1 MGRHV
6 SMTDILLGGKASK
19 GFESLREVVRHQE
32 GLEVLFQVLRGLVM
46 IFFDRGCLTHLGH
59 LEVERTDRRGLERFL
74 LGLGAL
80 DVW

>member
-1 MGRHV
+1 
-6 SMTDILLGGKASK
+6 
-19 GFESLREVVRHQE
+19 
-32 GLEVLFQVLRGLVM
+32 M